1 MPLDPDL
8 FRQAMRSWSTGVA
21 IVTSIHENIWH
32 GMTVSSFTSLS
43 LTPPQ
48 VLIALAQQA
57 RTRPLIA
64 ASGIFGVSILA
75 SDQSEISDRFAGR
88 VPDNRDRFQGLE
100 TFSLETGAPFL
111 RGGLAC
117 FDCRVVNTL
126 NSGEHTIFI
135 GEVLAAETF
144 GEHQPLIY
152 FDRQYRQLQK

>member
-1 MPLDPDL
+1 MPIDPDI
-8 FRQAMRSWSTGVA
+8 FRQAMRSWTTGVA
-21 IVTSIHENIWH
+21 IVTSIHEHVRH

-48 VLIALAQQA
+48 VLIALSHEA
-57 RTRPLIA
+57 RTRPLITE
-64 ASGIFGVSILA
+64 SGIFGVSILA

-88 VPDNRDRFQGLE
+88 IPDNLDRFEGLE

-126 NSGEHTIFI
+126 DSGEHTIFI
-135 GEVLAAETF
+135 AEVLAAQTF
-144 GEHQPLIY
+144 SNQNPLIY
-152 FDRQYRQLQK
+152 FDRQYRKLQK